1 MKMVALNPLPI
12 LAISHPCEG
21 RRESIVATRVFM
33 RVLRGPQSVTI
44 HDHRC
49 GVVRIERLL
58 RLLLTQLLEAAPPRL
73 VFPFH
78 RSATVVFL
86 SRRSRRRQYSH
97 SDEISVKFLR
107 LLTFHHYR
115 RLSWPLS
122 GCDVH
127 TKDILLLGRLST
139 SPQAVPTATHFDAMN
154 D

>member
-1 MKMVALNPLPI
+1 MSLNPLLI
-12 LAISHPCEG
+12 LAISHPGEG
-21 RRESIVATRVFM
+21 RREPIVATRVFM
-33 RVLRGPQSVTI
+33 RVLGGPQSVRI

-58 RLLLTQLLEAAPPRL
+58 RLLLAQLLEAAPPRL
-73 VFPFH
+73 VFPFRH
-78 RSATVVFL
+78 RKSTCVVFL
-86 SRRSRRRQYSH
+86 SSRRGQYSN

-107 LLTFHHYR
+107 LLTFQHYR

-127 TKDILLLGRLST
+127 TKDLLLLVGRLSA
-139 SPQAVPTATHFDAMN
+139 SPQAVPAATHFDSMN